1 MIFQVNTIKKTMTKR
16 ITAKKKLSR
25 KLGGNLWGRA
35 NDTFAKRNYRP
46 GQHGALSKGRSSDYG
61 VQLRAKQRMKF
72 YYGNI
77 SEKQFYNSF
86 KLASRMKGDVSE
98 NLIGTLESRLD
109 AIVYRANFVP
119 TVFAARQFVNHKHVL
134 VNGKAVNI
142 PSYRLKVGDVVQ
154 IREKSRKLA
163 IVIDSLDKMERDVP
177 TYLTLDKDNYS
188 IKLTEKPTFAE
199 VPFALEMEPHLIT
212 EFYSR

>member
-1 MIFQVNTIKKTMTKR
+1 MTKR
-16 ITAKKKLSR
+16 YTAKKKLSR
-25 KLGGNLWGRA
+25 KLGGNLWGQA

-46 GQHGALSKGRSSDYG
+46 GQHGAASKGRSSDYG
-61 VQLRAKQRMKF
+61 IQLRAKQRMKF

-98 NLIGTLESRLD
+98 NFISILESRLD
-109 AIVYRANFVP
+109 AVVYRANFVP

-134 VNGKAVNI
+134 VNGKSVNI
-142 PSYRLKVGDVVQ
+142 PSYRLKIGDVVQ
-154 IREKSRKLA
+154 IREKSRKLN
-163 IVIDSLDKMERDVP
+163 IVIDSLQKMERDVP
-177 TYLTLDKDNYS
+177 TYLQLDKDNFS
-188 IKLTEKPTFAE
+188 IKLSEKPTFAE
-199 VPFALEMEPHLIT
+199 VPYAIEMEPHLIT